1 MDVLPG
7 LLWAYS
13 GSPGER
19 PVSLDPADVAGA
31 LATEDWV
38 WLHVD
43 LIDQRMPGWI
53 GDLCTLSADAS
64 ALFAGGR
71 GLQMLQHSAEEMHG
85 VCPDFTTDSA
95 RVSNSVGRFVFS
107 VRERLLVTGRRQP
120 LESVY
125 RVRERL
131 KLGAPHD
138 SALHV
143 FSSIVLAFAQ
153 TALQKMR
160 DAEAELDEVEDRLI
174 EAATDADR
182 MALKDVRRL
191 ALGLHRPVAGMLQ
204 QLREEGEGAEKAG
217 DNHEEAIF
225 DFMAVR
231 LGVLDQS
238 IVHVSDRA
246 KLLSEDIADQL
257 AEDSNRSLRALTV
270 MSALLM
276 PGTLVVGVFGMNT
289 GGLPFSEGAWGTWEA
304 LFLGVVCTILFYRAL
319 VKAGASLKF

>member
-13 GSPGER
+13 GSAGER
-19 PVSLDPADVAGA
+19 PVLLAAEEVAAA
-31 LATEDWV
+31 LATDDWV

-53 GDLCTLSADAS
+53 GEVCDLSGDAS

-71 GLQMLQHSAEEMHG
+71 GLQMLQHSADEMHG

-120 LESVY
+120 LESIY
-125 RVRERL
+125 RIHERL
-131 KLGAPHD
+131 KLGAVHH

-143 FSSIVLAFAQ
+143 FSSIVLEFAH
-153 TALQKMR
+153 TAIHKMR
-160 DAEAELDEVEDRLI
+160 VADAELDEVEDRLI
-174 EAATDADR
+174 EAATDEDR
-182 MALKDVRRL
+182 AALKDVRRL
-191 ALGLHRPVAGMLQ
+191 ALALHRPVAAMVQ
-204 QLREEGEGAEKAG
+204 QLREEEGGAEQEG
-217 DNHEEAIF
+217 DDHDQALF
-225 DFMAVR
+225 GFMASR
-231 LGVLDQS
+231 LGILDQTV
-238 IVHVSDRA
+238 VHVSDRA
-246 KLLSEDIADQL
+246 KLLSEDIAAQL
-257 AEDSNRSLRALTV
+257 AEDFNRSLRALTV

-289 GGLPFSEGAWGTWEA
+289 GGLPFSEGEWGTWAA
-304 LFLGVVCTILFYRAL
+304 LLLGVVSTVLFYRAL
-319 VKAGASLKF
+319 VRAGASLKF